1 MSNAAAPATEG
12 PDRSD
17 APAHVAIIMDGNG
30 RWAKQ
35 RGLPRS
41 EGHKAGVD
49 AFERICEY
57 AADIGIAHL
66 TFYAFSTENW
76 ARPQVEVDA
85 IMALFRRQ
93 LQEAK
98 RRRAE
103 NEQKRWRIRY
113 IGDLREGGP
122 IPSDILRLLRE
133 MEEESSVQDKTVVNI
148 AVNYGGRQEILAAT
162 QRLAKLCVQGS
173 LAPEA
178 ITEQDI
184 EAGLTTAGQP
194 MPDLIIRPSGEFR
207 LSNFLLW
214 QSSYAELWFSDIL
227 WPDFSTAHFDRALAD
242 YAQRNRRFGDVE

>member
-1 MSNAAAPATEG
+1 MQKHFTALPK
-12 PDRSD
+12 
-17 APAHVAIIMDGNG
+17 HVGIIMDGNG

-35 RGLPRS
+35 RGLPRT

-57 AADIGIAHL
+57 AADMGIPHL

-76 ARPQVEVDA
+76 SRPQIEVDA

-93 LQEAK
+93 LDEAK
-98 RRRAE
+98 RRRDE

-122 IPSDILRLLRE
+122 VPGDILRLLRE
-133 MEEESSVQDKTVVNI
+133 MEDESAGRDKTVVNI

-162 QRLAKLCVQGS
+162 KRLAKLCAAGA
-173 LAPEA
+173 LHPDEL
-178 ITEQDI
+178 TEQDI
-184 EAGLTTAGQP
+184 ENGLFTAGQP
-194 MPDLIIRPSGEFR
+194 MPDLIIRPSGELR

-214 QSSYAELWFSDIL
+214 QSSYAELWFSDVL
-227 WPDFSTAHFDRALAD
+227 WPDFTTAQFDQALAD
-242 YAQRNRRFGDVE
+242 FAKRNRRFGDV